1 MKVILLQTN
10 EHLGEIG
17 EIVNVKSGYARNFLI
32 PNKIATI
39 ATKENITYYTKWI
52 ENQKIKEAKSRENI
66 QLLAKQLDKM
76 TLKFSL
82 KAGENDKL
90 FGSVTSQMISE
101 EIEKLGSTLSQSNP
115 EAMEGLK
122 KIIWKGTENWDSL
135 LIERAESSGRL
146 VLSDFTRNAIKKF
159 KTK

>member
-1 MKVILLQTN
+1 MKVILLKTN

-32 PNKIATI
+32 PNKIASM
-39 ATKENITYYTKWI
+39 ATKENIAYYTKWI
-52 ENQKIKEAKSRENI
+52 ESQKIKEAKSRENI

-101 EIEKLGSTLSQSNP
+101 EIENMGYSVD
-115 EAMEGLK
+115 K
-122 KIIWKGTENWDSL
+122 KEIILEDSL
-135 LIERAESSGRL
+135 KEIGNHFVYVNLGEDLKPKIKIKIKAE
-146 VLSDFTRNAIKKF
+146 K
-159 KTK
+159 

>member
-1 MKVILLQTN
+1 MKVILLKTN

-32 PNKIATI
+32 PNKIASI
-39 ATKENITYYTKWI
+39 ATKENIAYYTKWI
-52 ENQKIKEAKSRENI
+52 ESQKIKEAKSRENI

-101 EIEKLGSTLSQSNP
+101 EIENMGYSVD
-115 EAMEGLK
+115 K
-122 KIIWKGTENWDSL
+122 KEIILEDSL
-135 LIERAESSGRL
+135 KEIGNHFVYVNLGEDLKPKIKIKIKAE
-146 VLSDFTRNAIKKF
+146 K
-159 KTK
+159 

>member
-1 MKVILLQTN
+1 MKVILLKTN
-10 EHLGEIG
+10 ENLGAIG
-17 EIVNVKSGYARNFLI
+17 EIINVKPGYARNYLI
-32 PNKIATI
+32 PKKLATL
-39 ATKENITYYTKWI
+39 ATKENVTYYTQWI

-101 EIEKLGSTLSQSNP
+101 EIENLGYSID
-115 EAMEGLK
+115 K
-122 KIIWKGTENWDSL
+122 KEIILEDSL
-135 LIERAESSGRL
+135 KELGNHFVYINLGEDLKPKVKIKIKAE
-146 VLSDFTRNAIKKF
+146 K
-159 KTK
+159 

>member
-1 MKVILLQTN
+1 MKVILLKTN

-32 PNKIATI
+32 PNKIASM
-39 ATKENITYYTKWI
+39 ATKENIAYYTKWI
-52 ENQKIKEAKSRENI
+52 ESQKIKEAKSRENI

-101 EIEKLGSTLSQSNP
+101 EIEKLGYSVD
-115 EAMEGLK
+115 K
-122 KIIWKGTENWDSL
+122 KEIILEDSL
-135 LIERAESSGRL
+135 KEIGNHFVHVNLGEDLKPKIKIKIKAE
-146 VLSDFTRNAIKKF
+146 K
-159 KTK
+159 

>member
-1 MKVILLQTN
+1 MKVILLKTN

-17 EIVNVKSGYARNFLI
+17 EIINVKPGYARNYLI
-32 PNKIATI
+32 PQKIATL
-39 ATKENITYYTKWI
+39 ATKENITYYTQWI

-101 EIEKLGSTLSQSNP
+101 EIENLGYSID
-115 EAMEGLK
+115 K
-122 KIIWKGTENWDSL
+122 KEIILEDSL
-135 LIERAESSGRL
+135 KEVGNHFVYINLGEDL
-146 VLSDFTRNAIKKF
+146 KPKVKIKIKDE
-159 KTK
+159 K

>member
-1 MKVILLQTN
+1 MKVILLKTN

-17 EIVNVKSGYARNFLI
+17 EIINVKPGYARNYLI
-32 PNKIATI
+32 PKKIATM
-39 ATKENITYYTKWI
+39 ATKENITYYTQWI

-101 EIEKLGSTLSQSNP
+101 EIEKLGYSVD
-115 EAMEGLK
+115 K
-122 KIIWKGTENWDSL
+122 KEIILEDSL
-135 LIERAESSGRL
+135 KELGNHFVYINLGEDLKPKVKIKIKAE
-146 VLSDFTRNAIKKF
+146 K
-159 KTK
+159 